1 MAVNGHDCSMTPTAL
16 LAQVFEL
23 ADGSD
28 HTPETTNSTLFRKLL
43 RKYFSDEAGSLR
55 SGDMIHRACG
65 ELWSRLA
72 EMECR
77 PPDGWA
83 SIVVTSLFLL
93 TAKDCTEELV
103 RHMWR
108 IVAHPAEEKYDNGLG
123 RKLMRQAAVAGGTAE
138 HGARSLHVALMS
150 LVVDTL
156 RRNGCP
162 PEPDSLRSSGSS
174 VARGGTEEEK
184 EESLV
189 PSPCG
194 LRLALDVASHT
205 LGTFLH
211 HEDGEGRCVP
221 PEVSA
226 EVFEAWR
233 RDVHLEVVR
242 LVRSCR
248 LENINEL
255 VLSIARPLYQGWGDV
270 GALEDVWSLIASSA
284 EENVEL
290 YLALLCILGED
301 LRPVL
306 DVPKVFGLI
315 YSGVSTESALCRRRG
330 LHVLQQV
337 LAWADGDLAGA
348 AAIDVG
354 GGGEGGRGE
363 GLTAQPLDPSPPRRL
378 SPSGQTFSR
387 EALLQWKDYV
397 RCLQVLC
404 EETELHL
411 VDQVVPTMERLCSN
425 LSPPPTSSADATDAS
440 PKATEFRW
448 VSVPL
453 GILLRS
459 GTFARRRRFL
469 HRLVKRELGL
479 GVDGIGRVGGG
490 AAGTEDG
497 AAAGSAA
504 GSAAAALSRI
514 DEAWVARV
522 LLPTLDHVGWH
533 SSAGKATLLDFSES
547 VTDFLRVYVAALSAP
562 RVTSFLALLLEAIR
576 RRTVGSIGALCSFL
590 AAFDQGGASVP
601 AMGRELLYQ
610 LKETLLVVL
619 PPLNQQ
625 AKRVLFLDGVVRLLV
640 DYTDYEDLA
649 VCYSQPS
656 LCPSL
661 GLVTSVLSAL
671 PLELARD
678 RYLPLLATW
687 VGRLPL
693 VPDDG
698 TPLVVASV
706 QHGAAPLLGLFTRR
720 LEAFLGRSRST
731 SPGGGGDGGP
741 GGCYS
746 GVAEGRSL
754 CLLGLVLSEGLV
766 LREDRDEILA
776 GGLSP
781 LVRVLRKCWHE
792 PYVSLETVEAA
803 LVVFGAW
810 AAVSDDTGRD
820 YEGEAGEEDGGGG
833 GGGGVGPRG
842 GWWRWRPLEA
852 TVSDVVTLVAARLV
866 SLMEEGQEEAVTAFT
881 SSQRS
886 CDASGGGDGGRA
898 ADESATGRDAQVL
911 LMALDAAA
919 AAAAAPWGL
928 RGYHHQAPPR
938 AAAGPASSFSLH
950 PSVVAL
956 GGKCVSLLS
965 AGGGGSVRLPPTT
978 HLLAIASLEVIVRA
992 RGGGGSG
999 AGGGGLPA
1007 AGWDEARSKEVAV
1020 SLLLNKVEGRVTSSS
1035 TGKGSNS
1042 EWGNI
1047 LKQHEL
1053 RKWSCL
1059 SALLPVVFGESG
1071 ATADQG
1077 PSVPAAAVCDAL
1089 VEGVRTSSREE
1100 MPLAMACF
1108 RTVFPVYVQ
1117 ALPGAERAAAFERIF
1132 EVVWGVFKEV
1142 RRPQLP
1148 LVRNLVSAVL
1158 HPSLLAMPELTGLA
1172 PPGAAAAAA
1181 AAPAAQGSGCAAQAR
1196 PQEELPSSSP
1206 SSSSSSCVVEAFS
1219 AILEFGA
1226 SNNKPNVLRAVVGML
1241 TVHGRQSPGSLINLV
1256 PGLVELLLF
1265 KERVQGIENLSN
1277 GEGSSAAVAAEAPRF
1292 MLLLFVEKS
1301 LIASAASGDQGAR
1314 TVLGAI
1320 TVRLME
1326 VLSSKEARQAGIT
1339 DPVAYGRKLRAWQ
1352 ALCVLCG
1359 YFCDKA
1365 SSDGDGHAAKLAKAI
1380 SEWFWPVHGR
1390 TALPP
1395 VRQHMEVFAVRM
1407 CRAYPDLFLTAVVK
1421 ELKDFRLPGQVLCSL
1436 LIIAGHTLVGNES
1449 GLSARH
1455 RVPMFRACLPWVV
1468 GTHVM
1473 GRLIAQLVCHSVL
1486 PEFAATASAAGGGG
1500 RDSGNGGGG
1509 GATRIVHGESHLQ
1522 ALFDFLHENPEMIKM
1537 RRRQLEAFGQTDCE
1551 ALCTVEGMLE
1561 AHGTGAA
1568 GEITPTHMCELFKE
1582 TMDEIWNEALLDKV
1596 QVLEDGR
1603 AWLQTAAAVNSGEW
1617 FEEEGGRAGAGAAGG
1632 GGEEAEL
1639 SLKSGGGGGG
1649 DSSHIQQKII
1659 PWDTL
1664 DLTVA
1669 SATSASLEQS
1679 TAAGRVR
1686 QPVVMCA
1693 SLVDKMKF
1701 HRHLA
1706 YTLVLGRENSGLPLD
1721 VIGEMDVCCQI
1732 PQQGVLRSLNA
1743 HVSGAI
1749 ILAEYSRQML
1759 VDS

>member
-72 EMECR
+72 EMEGR
-77 PPDGWA
+77 APDGWA

-103 RHMWR
+103 MHMWR
-108 IVAHPAEEKYDNGLG
+108 IVAHPAEEKYDNGPG

-174 VARGGTEEEK
+174 VARGGTEEEN
-184 EESLV
+184 EGSLV

-270 GALEDVWSLIASSA
+270 GALEDVWSLIASSG

-337 LAWADGDLAGA
+337 LAWADDDFAGA

-354 GGGEGGRGE
+354 GGGEGERGE

-411 VDQVVPTMERLCSN
+411 VDQVVPTLERLCSN

-440 PKATEFRW
+440 PKATEFR
-448 VSVPL
+448 
-453 GILLRS
+453 
-459 GTFARRRRFL
+459 
-469 HRLVKRELGL
+469 
-479 GVDGIGRVGGG
+479 
-490 AAGTEDG
+490 
-497 AAAGSAA
+497 
-504 GSAAAALSRI
+504 
-514 DEAWVARV
+514 
-522 LLPTLDHVGWH
+522 
-533 SSAGKATLLDFSES
+533 SAGKATLLDFSES
-547 VTDFLRVYVAALSAP
+547 VTDFLRAYVAALPAP

-576 RRTVGSIGALCSFL
+576 RRAVGSIGALCSFL

-619 PPLNQQ
+619 PPLNQ

-640 DYTDYEDLA
+640 DYTDFEELA

-693 VPDDG
+693 GPDAG

-792 PYVSLETVEAA
+792 PYVSPETVEAA

-820 YEGEAGEEDGGGG
+820 YEGEAGEEDGVGDGGGGG

-852 TVSDVVTLVAARLV
+852 TVSEVVTLVAARLV

-886 CDASGGGDGGRA
+886 CEASGGGDGGRA
-898 ADESATGRDAQVL
+898 SDESATGRDAQVL

-919 AAAAAPWGL
+919 AAAAAAAPWGL

-938 AAAGPASSFSLH
+938 ASAGPASSFSSH

-992 RGGGGSG
+992 RGGGGGGGG

-1007 AGWDEARSKEVAV
+1007 AGWDEARCKEVAL

-1158 HPSLLAMPELTGLA
+1158 HPSLLAVPELTGLA
-1172 PPGAAAAAA
+1172 PPAAAAPA

-1196 PQEELPSSSP
+1196 PPEGSPSSSP

-1226 SNNKPNVLRAVVGML
+1226 SNNKSNVLRAVVGML

-1265 KERVQGIENLSN
+1265 KERGQGIENLSN

-1301 LIASAASGDQGAR
+1301 LIASAAIGDQGAR
-1314 TVLGAI
+1314 AVLGAI

-1365 SSDGDGHAAKLAKAI
+1365 SSDGDGHARAKLAKAI

-1436 LIIAGHTLVGNES
+1436 LIIAGHTLLGNES

-1473 GRLIAQLVCHSVL
+1473 GRLIAQLFCHSVL

-1500 RDSGNGGGG
+1500 DSGNGVGG
-1509 GATRIVHGESHLQ
+1509 GATRIVHGEYHLQ
-1522 ALFDFLHENPEMIKM
+1522 ALFDFLHDNPEMIKM

-1582 TMDEIWNEALLDKV
+1582 TMDEIWNEALVDKV

-1603 AWLQTAAAVNSGEW
+1603 AWLQTAAAVNSGAW